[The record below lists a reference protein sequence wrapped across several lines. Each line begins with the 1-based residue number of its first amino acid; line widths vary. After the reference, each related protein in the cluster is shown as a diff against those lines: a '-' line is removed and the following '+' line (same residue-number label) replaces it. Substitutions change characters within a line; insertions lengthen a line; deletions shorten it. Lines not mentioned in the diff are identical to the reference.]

1 MSIKLEPIPHF
12 VMTDYVRVPIKKD
25 GERYIVYLENNYIR
39 RYNLS
44 TLPDFLLSKITIAN
58 VIANEIPPDYKVS
71 DYDIFICGK
80 DNGDPDIGW
89 RASES
94 IYVIIL
100 HINDYAELLGQA
112 SDTRKESKRKSKK
125 DIKKD

>member
-58 VIANEIPPDYKVS
+58 VISNTVKKDHELQH
-71 DYDIFICGK
+71 YDIFICDS

-94 IYVIIL
+94 MYVIIL

-112 SDTRKESKRKSKK
+112 NDTRKESKRKSKN
-125 DIKKD
+125 DIKKT